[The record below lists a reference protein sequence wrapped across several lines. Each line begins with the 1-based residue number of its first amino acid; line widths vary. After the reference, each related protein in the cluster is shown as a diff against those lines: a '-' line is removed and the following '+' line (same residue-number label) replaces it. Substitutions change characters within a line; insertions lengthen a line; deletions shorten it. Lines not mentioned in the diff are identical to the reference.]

1 MHGERGGSYLA
12 ITTHPD
18 PSGQRINEIG
28 GDVIVNGKVL
38 PDWGLHLIDANL
50 AMGNL
55 VDIVRAQTKTYL
67 SDK

>member
-1 MHGERGGSYLA
+1 M
-12 ITTHPD
+12 
-18 PSGQRINEIG
+18 
-28 GDVIVNGKVL
+28 IVNGKVL

-67 SDK
+67 TDR